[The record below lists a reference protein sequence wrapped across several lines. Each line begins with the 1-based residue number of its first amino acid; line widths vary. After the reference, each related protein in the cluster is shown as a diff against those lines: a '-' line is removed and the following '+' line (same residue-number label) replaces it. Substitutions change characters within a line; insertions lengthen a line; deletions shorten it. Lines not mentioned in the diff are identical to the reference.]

1 MPQGSEDYD
10 GACGV
15 IVSPGE
21 DARGRWMV
29 EATRKGVTSLGAEFL
44 GLEVASFFFGR
55 EGRRLLNTSFGV
67 GVDR

>member
-1 MPQGSEDYD
+1 VPQGTEDYD

-44 GLEVASFFFGR
+44 GLEVAPFFGG
-55 EGRRLLNTSFGV
+55 EGGKEAFEYKF
-67 GVDR
+67 

>member
-1 MPQGSEDYD
+1 MPQGTEDYD

-44 GLEVASFFFGR
+44 GLEVASFFFW
-55 EGRRLLNTSFGV
+55 EGGKEAFEYKFWSWT
-67 GVDR
+67 